1 VTVCLDTDVLVD
13 CLRGT
18 AEAKAW
24 LESKPTEPLVVP
36 GIAAMELIMGCQ
48 NQTDLKRT
56 QSFLKTFDVVW
67 PEAHEFARAYELL
80 ANHRL
85 SSGLAIPDCLVA
97 AMALERSLRL
107 YTFNLKHYGVVA
119 GLEVQEPY
127 ARVKPN

>member
-1 VTVCLDTDVLVD
+1 MTVCLDTDVLVD

-18 AEAKAW
+18 NESKIW

-36 GIAAMELIMGCQ
+36 GIVAMELMMGCQ
-48 NQTDLKRT
+48 NQADLRRT
-56 QSFLKTFDVVW
+56 QSFLDTFEVIW

-80 ANHRL
+80 ATHHL

-97 AMALERSLRL
+97 AMALERSLPL

-119 GLEVQEPY
+119 GLNVQEPY
-127 ARVKPN
+127 VRAKSN